1 MSQGSN
7 LYASGQLGSSVMKTL
22 KQIALASVCLLFL
35 SISAN
40 PAAVLQDS
48 ASNIVAFDAQQPIL
62 PPETGYFNLGGVS
75 KAGKSLTVNSRFVS
89 MNSQPWLPVMGE
101 FHFSRYPE
109 KYWEEEILKMKAG
122 GVQVVS
128 TYVFWIHH
136 EEIEGQFDWSG
147 QRNLRHF
154 VELCGKHG
162 MYVFVRIG
170 PWVHGEARNG
180 GFPDW
185 LLSKGKVR
193 TNDPAYLFYVRR
205 FYGEIGKQ
213 LQGLFWKDDGPII
226 GIQLENEY
234 GKRGPDAGAAHISEL
249 KKLALE
255 SGIDAP
261 LYTVTGWPNADFPP
275 REVIPVFGAYPDG
288 FWQDY
293 PGDAPPDEA
302 YLFTLKRDTND
313 IPAALVNLAK
323 QEDQAF
329 AHDPYFLAEA
339 GGGMEL
345 SYHRRPLVHPADV
358 AAVNVTHVGSGA
370 NLYGYYMFH
379 GGANPSGKLT
389 TLQESHATGYPNDLP
404 EISYDFQAPLGEY
417 GQMHPSFRKLK
428 LLHQFYNEFG
438 PDLAPMVAS
447 LPQQTPSGP
456 GDSTVLRSSLRTN
469 GDSGFL
475 FINNYVHNL
484 PMPERKDVTFRI
496 RQPRETVQVPRHG
509 VNIPADSYVIW
520 PFNLALESAG
530 GAKDQA
536 RLVYS
541 TAQLLTRLQMS
552 DSTYYVFFA
561 IPGITPEFA
570 FDEKTLGKIT
580 APRASQVRENGNLYL
595 DGLQPGTNVAISIE
609 QASGKPIRI
618 LLLSEPQAENL
629 WKIQLHGT
637 EYLILS
643 RADVFYDDATLN
655 LRSRD
660 NSALAFAILPGL
672 SAAPHADV
680 PMQKSVSDGVFSSYS
695 AAVEPRSWEIHWT
708 QIQQAGPAVPVQT
721 SSLQRKH
728 PVAVAPDEAAFKNA
742 AVWRITLPTESLDG
756 LDDVFLRIAYTGDI
770 GRLYSGQRL
779 LDDDFYHGEAWEV
792 GLKRFLP
799 VSGQELTLDVLPLR
813 KDAPIYFS
821 RQARPDFGS
830 AQQISELRTITAVP
844 EYEVRVTF

>member
-1 MSQGSN
+1 MTRRSN
-7 LYASGQLGSSVMKTL
+7 LYASGQLGLSIMKIF
-22 KQIALASVCLLFL
+22 KQAALASVCLSFFL
-35 SISAN
+35 AFAIPM
-40 PAAVLQDS
+40 PALQDS
-48 ASNIVAFDAQQPIL
+48 ATTVVTFDAQQPIP

-75 KAGKSLTVNSRFVS
+75 KGGNSLSVNSRYVFI
-89 MNSQPWLPVMGE
+89 NSKPWLPVMGE

-128 TYVFWIHH
+128 TYIFWIHH

-147 QRNLRHF
+147 QRNLRRF

-170 PWVHGEARNG
+170 PWDHGEVRNG

-185 LLSKGKVR
+185 LLAKAKVR
-193 TNDPAYLFYVRR
+193 TNDPVYLSYVKR

-226 GIQLENEY
+226 GVQLENEY

-293 PGDAPPDEA
+293 PGNAPPDEA

-313 IPAALVNLAK
+313 IPAALVQSAK
-323 QEDQAF
+323 QQDKAF

-345 SYHRRPLVHPADV
+345 SYHRRPLVQPADV

-379 GGANPSGKLT
+379 GGANPKGKLT

-404 EISYDFQAPLGEY
+404 QISYDFQAPLGEY

-447 LPQQTPSGP
+447 LPQQTPASP
-456 GDSTVLRSSLRTN
+456 EDSAVLRSALRTN

-484 PMPERKDVTFRI
+484 AMPERKNVSFRI
-496 RQPRETVQVPRHG
+496 RLPGDTLQLPRET
-509 VNIPADSYVIW
+509 VNIPADSYLIW
-520 PFNLALESAG
+520 PFNLALESTR
-530 GAKDQA
+530 GAKDQP

-541 TAQLLTRLQMS
+541 TAQLLTRLETN

-561 IPGITPEFA
+561 IPGVAPEFA
-570 FDEKTLGKIT
+570 FAEKSLGKLT
-580 APRASQVRENGNLYL
+580 AAGATQTRDGGNLYL
-595 DGLQPGTNVAISIE
+595 DGLQAGTGDAISI
-609 QASGKPIRI
+609 QPASGKTIRI

-637 EYLILS
+637 QYLVLS
-643 RADVFYDDATLN
+643 GADVFYDDATLH

-660 NSALAFAILPGL
+660 SSALTFSILPGL
-672 SAAPHADV
+672 AAAPRATA
-680 PMQKSVSDGVFSSYS
+680 PLQKSGSDGVFTSYL
-695 AAVEPRSWEIHWT
+695 ATIEPRTFEIHWT
-708 QIQQAGPAVPVQT
+708 QTKQAGPAPPVQT
-721 SSLQRKH
+721 SSLQRKR
-728 PVAVAPDEAAFKNA
+728 PVAVVPDESAFKNA
-742 AVWRITLPTESLDG
+742 AGWRITLPAGG
-756 LDDVFLRIAYTGDI
+756 LEGLNDVFLRIDYAGDI
-770 GRLYSGQRL
+770 GRLYAGQDL
-779 LDDDFYHGEAWEV
+779 LDDDFYHGATWEV
-792 GLKRFLP
+792 GLKRFVP
-799 VSGQELTLDVLPLR
+799 IPGEELTLDVLPLR

-821 RQARPDFGS
+821 PQARPDFGS
-830 AQQISELRTITAVP
+830 AQQISEVRAITAVP
-844 EYEVRVTF
+844 EYEVRITF